1 MNKDSG
7 EGYDGSKEN
16 SYGEVENMSEE
27 TEAQSATNT
36 DQSLAKS
43 DTSCSME
50 STAETSHGNG
60 SSCSESSRESIRS
73 SPDECSIKI
82 YKNNITI
89 QHKPT
94 RLRSETRGQYM
105 CCLALEFTRNKHKKV
120 TPQPK
125 QNSDSDEMIMYA
137 YFTFLQIIASNF
149 MSSRDRS
156 RL

>member
-1 MNKDSG
+1 MN
-7 EGYDGSKEN
+7 EDGSKEN
-16 SYGEVENMSEE
+16 SYGEVKNMSEK
-27 TEAQSATNT
+27 TEVRSATST

-43 DTSCSME
+43 DMSCSLE
-50 STAETSHGNG
+50 STGETSHGNG
-60 SSCSESSRESIRS
+60 SGCSESSRESVRS

-82 YKNNITI
+82 YKSNITM
-89 QHKPT
+89 QDKPM

-105 CCLALEFTRNKHKKV
+105 CHLALQFTCYKHKKV
-120 TPQPK
+120 MPPPK

-137 YFTFLQIIASNF
+137 YFAILQIIASDF